1 MDGSTTITSTMRSM
15 STTQSPLWVLTNGTS
30 RFLPGEMKLVRLQN
44 SFLEYKMTYK
54 RILIVGGVAGGAS
67 CAVRLRR
74 LSEEAEIIILERGSF
89 VSFANCGLPYHIGNV
104 IREEKKLLVAT
115 PELFQKRFNIEV
127 RLENEVTR
135 IDPAVREIEVLEKP
149 TGRSY
154 REPYDALVLS
164 PGAAPLRP
172 PLPGIDLP
180 GLFSLRTI
188 PDTRKIREWIE
199 TRNAHE
205 VVVVGGGF
213 IGLEMAENLVH
224 RGLSVTLV
232 EMLPQVMP
240 PLDPEM
246 AAPIQACLTSHGVRL
261 SLGNPVQGFAR
272 NPDGS
277 INVLTSSG
285 GPFRAD
291 MVIMALGVKPEV
303 ELARQAGIVL
313 GSLGGIRV
321 DEQMRTSDQR
331 IWAVGDAVE
340 VRDIVTGE
348 FTLLP
353 LAGPANRQGR
363 VAADAIAGRSSRF
376 RGIQGTAVCGIFN
389 LTVACTGA
397 SEKKLRQYGRSCQKV
412 FLHPAQHVGYYP
424 GAKPITMKI
433 LFDPADGK
441 LLGAQAVG
449 EEGVERRIDVL
460 SMAIEKGASVY
471 DLEEAELCYA
481 PQYGAAKDP
490 VNFAGM
496 IAANTL
502 RGDNPLSH
510 WEDLSATPALIVDV
524 REPLEFAAGHVPEA
538 INLPLSE
545 LRSRWGELP
554 RDREIWVHCGV
565 GQRSYYA
572 LRFLRQKGY
581 EVKNL
586 SGGYQTYKHVHPSI
600 QP

>member
-1 MDGSTTITSTMRSM
+1 M
-15 STTQSPLWVLTNGTS
+15 S
-30 RFLPGEMKLVRLQN
+30 
-44 SFLEYKMTYK
+44 YK

-67 CAVRLRR
+67 CAARLRR
-74 LSEEAEIIILERGSF
+74 LSEEAEIIILERGPF
-89 VSFANCGLPYHIGNV
+89 VSFANCGLPYHVGNV
-104 IREEKKLLVAT
+104 ISEEKKLLMAT

-127 RLENEVTR
+127 RLENEVKR
-135 IDPAVREIEVLEKP
+135 IDPAIREIEVLEK
-149 TGRSY
+149 TSGRIY
-154 REPYDALVLS
+154 REPYDALILS
-164 PGAAPLRP
+164 PGASPLRP

-180 GLFSLRTI
+180 GIYSLRTI

-199 TRNAHE
+199 TRNVREA
-205 VVVVGGGF
+205 VVVGGGF
-213 IGLEMAENLVH
+213 IGLEMTENLVH

-246 AAPIQACLTSHGVRL
+246 AVPIQSCLTNHGIRL
-261 SLGNPVQGFAR
+261 SLGNPVRRFER

-277 INVLTSSG
+277 ISVHTSSG
-285 GPFRAD
+285 ESFRAG
-291 MVIMALGVKPEV
+291 MVIIALGVKPEV
-303 ELARQAGIVL
+303 ELARQAGLAL

-321 DEQMRTSDQR
+321 DEQMRTSDPS

-340 VRDIVTGE
+340 VRDVVTGA
-348 FTLLP
+348 FVLLP

-363 VAADAIAGRSSRF
+363 VAADAIVGRSSQF
-376 RGIQGTAVCGIFN
+376 RGVQGTAVCGIFN
-389 LTVACTGA
+389 LTIACTGA
-397 SEKKLRQYGRSCQKV
+397 NEKKLLQCGRAYKKV

-424 GAKPITMKI
+424 GAKPMTLKI
-433 LFDPADGK
+433 LFDPTDGK

-460 SMAIEKGASVY
+460 SMAIEKEASVY

-490 VNFAGM
+490 VNLAGM

-510 WEDLSATPALIVDV
+510 WEDLSGSSALIVDV
-524 REPLEFAAGHVPEA
+524 REPHEYAAGHVPGA

-545 LRSRWGELP
+545 LRGRSEELP
-554 RDREIWVHCGV
+554 RDREIWIHCGV

-572 LRFLRQKGY
+572 LRFLEQNGY
-581 EVKNL
+581 KVRNL
-586 SGGYQTYKHVHPSI
+586 SGGYQTYKMVHARA
-600 QP
+600 QF